1 MAEGDVRAELLS
13 AGERVFASRGYAA
26 ATVDDVIRSSA
37 TSRASFYRYFTDK
50 AQLFE
55 ELSRACFREM
65 RDVIRDFAFLAPMR
79 VDRAE
84 IAGLL
89 SRYQELNDRYG
100 GVIRAWTELTGP
112 ADSPL
117 HDSGTAAVRALFDE
131 TAAVLERLGRR
142 SAGEPPGTRSA
153 GEPPGTRSGGEPPPG
168 TRSERQLRTRAAML
182 FLLIERSSFYVS
194 NQVSRVD
201 PRRLPPTLA
210 TLVRRAYFEET
221 A

>member
-1 MAEGDVRAELLS
+1 MLMAESDVRAELRS

-37 TSRASFYRYFTDK
+37 TSRASFYRYFTGK
-50 AQLFE
+50 EQLFE

-65 RDVIRDFAFLAPMR
+65 RGVIRAFASLGPNP

-89 SRYQELNDRYG
+89 LGYQDLNDRYG

-131 TAAVLERLGRR
+131 TAAVLVRV
-142 SAGEPPGTRSA
+142 SAPGEHSADQPAPGEHSA
-153 GEPPGTRSGGEPPPG
+153 
-168 TRSERQLRTRAAML
+168 RQLQTRAAML

-201 PRRLPPTLA
+201 PRRLAPTLA
-210 TLVRRAYFEET
+210 TLVARGYFGET